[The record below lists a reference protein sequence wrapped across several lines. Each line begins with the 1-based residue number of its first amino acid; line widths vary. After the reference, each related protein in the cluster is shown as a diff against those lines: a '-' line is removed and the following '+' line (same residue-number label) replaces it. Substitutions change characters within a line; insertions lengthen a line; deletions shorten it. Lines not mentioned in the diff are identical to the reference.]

1 MNTST
6 RKRKSS
12 ERKDFERKLA
22 TLNCKRGIGL
32 AVAMSIL
39 LIIYYFLCRG
49 EKKLPYWYNAMLI
62 VVFTIQI
69 AMSVLLVYIVRNAQ
83 GMMTQ
88 AYRMYYITTFVF
100 FMPVCVA
107 DFNINSSIML
117 YVAAMAL
124 TIFIPVLQR
133 NEMHMYTLIMAVA
146 TVVYCICISLGG
158 FGRNTVEAAAAG
170 VCAMLAGRYAQER
183 FRGYERASSESR
195 VKNIL
200 STEDSLTGLTNK
212 SGLINTATVMWQFCA
227 RSRSIVGAIF
237 IDVDYFKDYNDTFG
251 HDEGDECLKKIA
263 QAIADCARSDTD
275 TVARVGGEAFFVLV
289 QGVEKENLIALA
301 LKIRSSIAQLKLERE
316 YTGTSNYITVSIGAA
331 YGYPSDGT
339 SFKNLYDSAAD
350 AMYIAKENGR
360 NCIVCDGCVYGRMK
374 NGVGTAIGN

>member
-1 MNTST
+1 
-6 RKRKSS
+6 
-12 ERKDFERKLA
+12 
-22 TLNCKRGIGL
+22 
-32 AVAMSIL
+32 
-39 LIIYYFLCRG
+39 
-49 EKKLPYWYNAMLI
+49 
-62 VVFTIQI
+62 
-69 AMSVLLVYIVRNAQ
+69 
-83 GMMTQ
+83 
-88 AYRMYYITTFVF
+88 
-100 FMPVCVA
+100 
-107 DFNINSSIML
+107 
-117 YVAAMAL
+117 
-124 TIFIPVLQR
+124 
-133 NEMHMYTLIMAVA
+133 
-146 TVVYCICISLGG
+146 
-158 FGRNTVEAAAAG
+158 
-170 VCAMLAGRYAQER
+170 MLAGRYAQER

-212 SGLINTATVMWQFCA
+212 SRLINTAAVMWQFCA
-227 RSRSIVGAIF
+227 RNRSMVGAIF

-263 QAIADCARSDTD
+263 QAIADCARRDTD

-350 AMYIAKENGR
+350 AMYMAKENGR

-374 NGVGTAIGN
+374 NGAGTAIGN